1 MLMEKK
7 EQVTRCLT
15 EKLLTYA
22 SGRLIE
28 TTDRGEIDAI
38 VAKLTD
44 RGNGV
49 RDLIKLV
56 ARSTIVLS
64 K

>member
-1 MLMEKK
+1 MEKK
-7 EQVTRCLT
+7 PLVTRCLT

-22 SGRLIE
+22 SGRILE
-28 TTDRGEIDAI
+28 PTDRGEVDAI
-38 VAKLTD
+38 VAKLQT

-49 RDLIKLV
+49 RDLVKLV
-56 ARSTIVLS
+56 ARSRIFLS